1 MLEGVIS
8 MVTDSTL
15 GKPQRRRAIHN
26 YIDGELTP
34 QYRSAISSEVD
45 RIKESVK
52 SAILNDYSKSI
63 AEIEGVI
70 KYMKQER
77 ANNKEAYRQRIK
89 KLTDYKQELQP
100 NK

>member
-1 MLEGVIS
+1 